1 MGAVRQILAVVLV
14 FALLGVLLWTVRRAG
29 GTFSLRRA
37 LSFTRGAGRTRALQ
51 SIERLAL
58 TPQHSLHVVRWNG
71 REMMVATHPHGC
83 SVLNSCSVL
92 NAGAPKAD
100 A

>member
-1 MGAVRQILAVVLV
+1 MDAVRQILAVVLV
-14 FALLGVLLWTVRRAG
+14 FALLGVLLWAVRRTG
-29 GTFSLRRA
+29 GTLSLRHA
-37 LSFTRGAGRTRALQ
+37 LRFTRSAGRVRALQ
-51 SIERLAL
+51 SVERLAL

-71 REMMVATHPHGC
+71 REMMVATHPQG
-83 SVLNSCSVL
+83 CSVL